1 MKFLAIKNLE
11 EARQVANLFPE
22 AASPSAEIT
31 RTVERIID
39 TVRREGDAACLK
51 YTREFDGVSLAGG
64 MMEVIS
70 EERQR
75 AQQHVKP
82 ELQNA
87 LAKAA
92 EHIRFFHQKQR
103 PQSWRIERAGVI
115 LEERVLPI
123 ARAGIYIPG
132 GRAKYPSTVLM
143 TAIPAHIAGVAEI
156 VMVSP
161 PDRETGTIDP
171 ILLAAAEIAGV
182 HRIFRL
188 GGAQAI
194 AALAYGTAMIPAV
207 DKIVGP
213 GNAYVAEAKR
223 QAFGR
228 VGIDMLAGPTEI
240 VILADNAAPVAV
252 VVQDLFAQ
260 MEHDPVTR
268 AVVISTDEKY
278 LRKIAAQA
286 EQEIGRAPRAEIL
299 RQVWEHNTFFIHAAD
314 DETVC
319 AAVNAYAPEHLQIMT
334 RAPRELLPKI
344 RHAGAIFLGLY
355 SPVAMGDYAAGPNHT
370 LPTNRCARYASPLGV
385 YDFVRHQHVVE
396 YSQEAWEQ
404 EKRIAAELAA
414 AEQLFNH
421 SRSALHRNAD
431 CQSAY

>member
-1 MKFLAIKNLE
+1 MQYLEIKNTENAQHL
-11 EARQVANLFPE
+11 ANLFPE
-22 AASPSAEIT
+22 TASPAAEIT

-39 TVRREGDAACLK
+39 TVQREGDAACLK
-51 YTREFDGVSLAGG
+51 YTREFDGVSLHEGAL
-64 MMEVIS
+64 EVTS
-70 EERQR
+70 EKRQHAR
-75 AQQHVKP
+75 QHVKP

-87 LAKAA
+87 LAQAT
-92 EHIRFFHQKQR
+92 EHIRYFHEKQR
-103 PQSWRIERAGVI
+103 SKNWRIERAGVI

-123 ARAGIYIPG
+123 ERVGIYIPG

-143 TAIPAHIAGVAEI
+143 TAIPAQIAGVTEI

-161 PDRETGTIDP
+161 PDRATGMIDP
-171 ILLAAAEIAGV
+171 LLLVAAEIAGV

-194 AALAYGTAMIPAV
+194 AALAFGTTTIPAV

-223 QAFGR
+223 QVFGR

-240 VILADNAAPVAV
+240 MILADNTAPVAV

-268 AVVISTDEKY
+268 AVVVSTNKPH
-278 LRKIAAQA
+278 LRKIVEHAGQA
-286 EQEIGRAPRAEIL
+286 MEQAPRAEIL
-299 RQVWEHNTFFIHAAD
+299 RQVWEHNTFFLHAGD
-314 DETVC
+314 DETAC
-319 AAVNAYAPEHLQIMT
+319 AAVNAIAPEHLQIMT
-334 RAPRELLPKI
+334 RAPRELLPRI

-355 SPVAMGDYAAGPNHT
+355 SPVVMGDYVAGPNHT
-370 LPTNRCARYASPLGV
+370 LPTGRCARYASPLGV

-396 YSQEAWEQ
+396 YSREAWEK
-404 EKRIAAELAA
+404 EKDFAAELAV

-421 SRSALHRNAD
+421 SLSALRRNAD
-431 CQSAY
+431 YQSAN

>member
-1 MKFLAIKNLE
+1 MKILAIKNLE
-11 EARQVANLFPE
+11 EARQIANLFPE
-22 AASPSAEIT
+22 PASPSTEIA
-31 RTVERIID
+31 RTVQHIIA
-39 TVRREGDAACLK
+39 TVQRDGDAACLK
-51 YTREFDGVSLAGG
+51 YTRELDGVSLAGG
-64 MMEVIS
+64 AMEVTLD
-70 EERQR
+70 ERQR
-75 AQQHVKP
+75 AKQHVKP

-87 LAKAA
+87 LAQAA
-92 EHIRFFHQKQR
+92 AHIRFFHEKQR

-143 TAIPAHIAGVAEI
+143 TAIPAKIAGVGEI
-156 VMVSP
+156 VMMSP
-161 PDRETGTIDP
+161 PDRATGTIAP
-171 ILLAAAEIAGV
+171 ILLVAAELAGV

-194 AALAYGTAMIPAV
+194 AALAYGTATIPAV
-207 DKIVGP
+207 DKIAGP

-223 QAFGR
+223 QVFGR

-240 VILADNAAPVAV
+240 VLLVDSSAPVAA

-268 AVVISTDEKY
+268 AVVISTDEKH
-278 LRKIAAQA
+278 LRKIAARA
-286 EQEIGRAPRAEIL
+286 EQEMERAPRTEIL
-299 RQVWEHNTFFIHAAD
+299 QQVWEHNTFFLHAAD
-314 DETVC
+314 DETAC
-319 AAVNAYAPEHLQIMT
+319 AAVNAIAPEHLQIMT
-334 RAPRELLPKI
+334 RAPRELLPQI
-344 RHAGAIFLGLY
+344 HHAGAIFLGEY
-355 SPVAMGDYAAGPNHT
+355 SPVAMGDYVAGPNHT

-396 YSQEAWEQ
+396 YSRDAWEA
-404 EKRIAAELAA
+404 EKNIAAELAA

-421 SRSALHRNAD
+421 SLSALRQGQNTSEPA
-431 CQSAY
+431 